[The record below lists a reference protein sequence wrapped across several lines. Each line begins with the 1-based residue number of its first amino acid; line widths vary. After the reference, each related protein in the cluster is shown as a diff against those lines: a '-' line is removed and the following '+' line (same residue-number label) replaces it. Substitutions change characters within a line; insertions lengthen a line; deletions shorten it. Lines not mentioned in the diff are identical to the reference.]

1 MPLEYD
7 VDVKTGTVLSRGVGA
22 VIGDDV
28 LHMLGACLEDRRLA
42 SPHRELADLR
52 GATAF
57 GLDAAAV
64 RAVAAFVKSAGDRFR
79 GGKVAYVAE
88 ENVVYGIGR
97 MFEVYAA
104 DLGLDFHVFR
114 DVEAAR
120 DWLGLGEED
129 SASE

>member
-7 VDVKTGTVLSRGVGA
+7 VDARTGIVLSRGVGA
-22 VIGDDV
+22 VTGDDV
-28 LHMLGACLEDRRLA
+28 THMLGACLADRRLA
-42 SPHRELADLR
+42 APHRELADLR

-64 RAVAAFVKSAGDRFR
+64 RTVAGFVKSTGDRFR

-97 MFEVYAA
+97 MFEV
-104 DLGLDFHVFR
+104 
-114 DVEAAR
+114 
-120 DWLGLGEED
+120 
-129 SASE
+129 